1 MGLLKM
7 SSQETYLID
16 TNIFIQSKN
25 FEYQFHFC
33 PGFWNWIESINGTDN
48 FISIENVYDEIL
60 SANDKDELVSWVKK
74 RKSQFVSFDSNS
86 QKVFQAMENC
96 FIAKNI
102 DQAKKEDFYN
112 VADSYLVAYAKT
124 HNCTIV
130 THEKLAPNG
139 LLIRKGKIQLP
150 SVCDLLNVHYLSIY
164 DLMKKEQN
172 KRLVLQNI

>member
-1 MGLLKM
+1 
-7 SSQETYLID
+7 
-16 TNIFIQSKN
+16 
-25 FEYQFHFC
+25 
-33 PGFWNWIESINGTDN
+33 
-48 FISIENVYDEIL
+48 
-60 SANDKDELVSWVKK
+60 
-74 RKSQFVSFDSNS
+74 
-86 QKVFQAMENC
+86 MENC
-96 FIAKNI
+96 FRAKNI
-102 DQAKKEDFYN
+102 DQAKKDDFYN